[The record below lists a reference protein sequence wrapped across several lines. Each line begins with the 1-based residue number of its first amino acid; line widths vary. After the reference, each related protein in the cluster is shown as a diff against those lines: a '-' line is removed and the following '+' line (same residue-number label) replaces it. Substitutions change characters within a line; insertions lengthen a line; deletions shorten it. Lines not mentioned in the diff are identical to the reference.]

1 MVLLSAALH
10 ASWNFGA
17 RKVSGNLSVMW
28 LGMWG
33 ACLFCLPVLLIFP
46 VTMTALRSAW
56 PWVAATGLVHALY
69 FLLLSRAYEE
79 GEISLVYPIA
89 RGTGVAGTAVA
100 ANLLVNESLSVLGI
114 AGVIA
119 VSMGIVLLGFRDLLA
134 RATYRS
140 ALYALLVGGTI
151 IIYSIV
157 DKQGVGR
164 LHPVAYIYAMF
175 LIPAVLLAPY
185 ILVRQRQA
193 AADAWQNRKGYIAL
207 IGPGSMATYLI
218 VLFAFQ
224 MGKVSYVVAVREFS
238 VVIGSALGVMLLG
251 ERLTPWK
258 VLGVVFISLGLV
270 LVKMAV

>member
-193 AADAWQNRKGYIAL
+193 AADAWQNRKTGHIRARAV
-207 IGPGSMATYLI
+207 GPDGDDH
-218 VLFAFQ
+218 
-224 MGKVSYVVAVREFS
+224 
-238 VVIGSALGVMLLG
+238 SA
-251 ERLTPWK
+251 R
-258 VLGVVFISLGLV
+258 
-270 LVKMAV
+270 